1 MSASGITQRGGF
13 QRIQSCAATIA
24 SLAGEGCVTPKRN
37 LLPTEGLAPPAH
49 LASVNNAAVD
59 FCVQVFDCVFSSP
72 GHVRGQEFLDRI
84 ISSMFNFLRNCQ
96 NTFQSG

>member
-49 LASVNNAAVD
+49 LASVNNAVVD
-59 FCVQVFDCVFSSP
+59 FCVQVFVWLCFQFSWACTRP
-72 GHVRGQEFLDRI
+72 GV
-84 ISSMFNFLRNCQ
+84 
-96 NTFQSG
+96 SGSYHKLYV